1 MSKTSLCFTGN
12 IHDAERAF
20 WRYLVLNFSDLVGT
34 FVQRPSLG
42 WDLVVIHDSEL
53 QNSIFLISHPELL
66 NFIMTARKHRVVWC
80 CLSIFSAL
88 ETWNYEIWHP
98 KSIKQSLCSWKV
110 AHFGSGSP
118 SQNGNPKMAMSSGPR
133 PFVKDLAYAA
143 TPEAWSLEHGKAIS
157 IAPIKICPWKN
168 TLFQIH
174 KILYHGNLKKH
185 ADEMGSNWI
194 WLGIYIYMI
203 LHYWE
208 YNQQYGSV
216 WGIWWDI
223 SVQ

>member
-20 WRYLVLNFSDLVGT
+20 WRYLVLNFSDNLVGT

-118 SQNGNPKMAMSSGPR
+118 SQNGNAQ
-133 PFVKDLAYAA
+133 
-143 TPEAWSLEHGKAIS
+143 
-157 IAPIKICPWKN
+157 CPQALRERFGLCSN
-168 TLFQIH
+168 TGGLIFRTWESYQ
-174 KILYHGNLKKH
+174 
-185 ADEMGSNWI
+185 
-194 WLGIYIYMI
+194 YIT
-203 LHYWE
+203 H
-208 YNQQYGSV
+208 
-216 WGIWWDI
+216 
-223 SVQ
+223 